1 MKKIALILV
10 IALIVGSYLFFD
22 GQQYLSLDFFQN
34 LYKQE
39 PLLTAAVYFV
49 IYVVATSLSFPGA
62 SLLTIMGG
70 MIFGLW
76 TGLLIV
82 SFASSLGATLAFLV
96 SRFLLRDWVQSKFA
110 NYLGAVNKGI
120 EKDGAFYLF
129 SLRLI
134 PVVPFW
140 VINLVM
146 GVTPMKAVVF
156 YLVSQVGML
165 AGTAV
170 YVNAGAELGAVEE
183 FSTAGILSFPLL
195 LSFVLLAIFPF
206 IARAILG
213 VVQRR
218 KVYKN
223 YPKPASFDTNMVVV
237 GAGSAGLVSSYIAA
251 AVKAKVTLVEKHK
264 MGGDCLNT
272 GCVPSKALIK
282 AARTVNDIHKAKDLG
297 IHVAE
302 PTVDFP
308 TVMERVRQVV
318 RDIEPHDSIERYSSL
333 GVDCLQ
339 GEAKIVSPWEVSV
352 DGKTIT
358 TRNIV
363 IATGA
368 RPFVPPI
375 PGLDQ
380 LDYLTSDNLWGIN
393 DLPKRLL
400 VLGGGPVGCELA
412 QAFSRLGSKVT
423 LVMRR
428 SRIMPREDEDVSEF
442 VRQKFIAEGIEVL
455 TDYQPVSFEH
465 RRDENGNEND
475 GENIALL
482 ETTDK
487 STDENKTKEVSF
499 DKVLVALG
507 RKANTDS
514 LGLEKLGVELNANG
528 TVTVD
533 EYLRSR
539 YPNIYACGDVAGPYQ
554 FTHTASHQAWYVAVN
569 ALFGRFKKFKVD
581 YSVVPWATF
590 TDPEVAHV
598 GLSEADAKA
607 KDIPYEMTKYYIDE
621 LDRAIADNTAE
632 GFVKILTVPGKDKI
646 LGATIVGYHA
656 GDLLTEFV
664 TAMKQGLG
672 LKKILGTI
680 HSYPTI
686 SEANKFVAGEWSR
699 AHAPQGILKWIEKYH
714 TWQRD

>member
-1 MKKIALILV
+1 MKKIALLLV

-22 GQQYLSLDFFQN
+22 GQKYLSLDFFQN

-49 IYVVATSLSFPGA
+49 IYVIGTSLSFPGA
-62 SLLTIMGG
+62 ALLTIIGG

-76 TGLLIV
+76 VGLLLV

-146 GVTPMKAVVF
+146 GITPMKAVVF

-183 FSTAGILSFPLL
+183 FSTAGILSLPLL
-195 LSFVLLAIFPF
+195 LSFALLAIFPF
-206 IARAILG
+206 IARAIVG
-213 VVQRR
+213 IVQRR

-223 YPKPASFDTNMVVV
+223 YPKPSFFDTNMVVI

-251 AVKAKVTLVEKHK
+251 AVKAKVTLIEKHK

-282 AARTVNDIHKAKDLG
+282 AARTVNDIHKAKGLG
-297 IHVAE
+297 IHIAE
-302 PTVDFP
+302 PTIDFP
-308 TVMERVRQVV
+308 AVMERVRQVI
-318 RDIEPHDSIERYSSL
+318 RNIEPHDSVERYNSL

-339 GEAKIVSPWEVSV
+339 GEATILSPWEVSV

-368 RPFVPPI
+368 RPFIPPI

-393 DLPKRLL
+393 ELPKRLL
-400 VLGGGPVGCELA
+400 VLGGGPIGCELA

-423 LVMRR
+423 IVMRR
-428 SRIMPREDEDVSEF
+428 SLLMPREDQDVSEF
-442 VRQKFIAEGIEVL
+442 IRQKFIAEGIEVL
-455 TDYQPVSFEH
+455 TDHQPVSFEI
-465 RRDENGNEND
+465 RE
-475 GENIALL
+475 GENTVLL

-487 STDENKTKEVSF
+487 STDENKTKEISF
-499 DKVLVALG
+499 DTVLVALG
-507 RKANTDS
+507 RKANTEK
-514 LGLEKLGVELNANG
+514 LGLENLGIELNANG

-554 FTHTASHQAWYVAVN
+554 FTHTASHQGWYVAVN

-581 YSVVPWATF
+581 YSVIPWATF

-607 KDIPYEMTKYYIDE
+607 KDIPYEITKYGMDD
-621 LDRAIADNTAE
+621 LDRAIADNMAE
-632 GFVKILTVPGKDKI
+632 GFVKVLTVPGKDKI

-656 GDLLTEFV
+656 GDILTEFV

-686 SEANKFVAGEWSR
+686 SEANKFAAGEWSR
-699 AHAPQGILKWIEKYH
+699 AHAPQAILRWVEKYH
-714 TWQRD
+714 GWQRK

>member
-1 MKKIALILV
+1 VKKIALLLV

-22 GQQYLSLDFFQN
+22 GQKYLSLDFFQN

-49 IYVVATSLSFPGA
+49 VYVIATSLSFPGA
-62 SLLTIMGG
+62 ALLTIIGG

-76 TGLLIV
+76 VGLLLV

-146 GVTPMKAVVF
+146 GITPMKAVVF

-183 FSTAGILSFPLL
+183 FSTAGILSLPLL
-195 LSFVLLAIFPF
+195 LSFALLAIFPF
-206 IARAILG
+206 IARAIVG
-213 VVQRR
+213 IVQRR

-223 YPKPASFDTNMVVV
+223 YPKPSFFDTNMVVI

-302 PTVDFP
+302 PTIDFP
-308 TVMERVRQVV
+308 AVMERVRQVI
-318 RDIEPHDSIERYSSL
+318 RDIEPHDSVERYSSL

-339 GEAKIVSPWEVSV
+339 GEAKIISPWEVSV

-393 DLPKRLL
+393 ELPKRLL

-423 LVMRR
+423 IVMRR
-428 SRIMPREDEDVSEF
+428 SHLMPREDEDVSEF
-442 VRQKFIAEGIEVL
+442 VRRKFIEEGIEVL
-455 TDYQPVSFEH
+455 TDHQPVSFEI
-465 RRDENGNEND
+465 RE
-475 GENIALL
+475 GENTVLL

-507 RKANTDS
+507 RKANTEK
-514 LGLEKLGVELNANG
+514 LGLENLDIELNPNG

-598 GLSEADAKA
+598 GLSEADARA
-607 KDIPYEMTKYYIDE
+607 KGIPYEITKYGIDD

-632 GFVKILTVPGKDKI
+632 GFVKVLTVPGKDKI

-686 SEANKFVAGEWSR
+686 SEANKFAAGEWSR
-699 AHAPQGILKWIEKYH
+699 AHAPQLLLKWVEKFH
-714 TWQRD
+714 GWQRK

>member
-1 MKKIALILV
+1 MIFYF
-10 IALIVGSYLFFD
+10 IVDNKRSGRNVSETTIR
-22 GQQYLSLDFFQN
+22 LSL
-34 LYKQE
+34 
-39 PLLTAAVYFV
+39 FV
-49 IYVVATSLSFPGA
+49 SYCA
-62 SLLTIMGG
+62 SCT
-70 MIFGLW
+70 
-76 TGLLIV
+76 
-82 SFASSLGATLAFLV
+82 
-96 SRFLLRDWVQSKFA
+96 R
-110 NYLGAVNKGI
+110 
-120 EKDGAFYLF
+120 KD
-129 SLRLI
+129 
-134 PVVPFW
+134 
-140 VINLVM
+140 
-146 GVTPMKAVVF
+146 
-156 YLVSQVGML
+156 Q
-165 AGTAV
+165 
-170 YVNAGAELGAVEE
+170 
-183 FSTAGILSFPLL
+183 
-195 LSFVLLAIFPF
+195 
-206 IARAILG
+206 
-213 VVQRR
+213 QRE
-218 KVYKN
+218 N
-223 YPKPASFDTNMVVV
+223 PKPSFFDTNMVVI

-302 PTVDFP
+302 QTIDFP
-308 TVMERVRQVV
+308 AVMERVRQVI
-318 RDIEPHDSIERYSSL
+318 RDIEPHDSVERYSSL

-339 GEAKIVSPWEVSV
+339 GEAKIISPWEVSV

-393 DLPKRLL
+393 ELPKRLL

-423 LVMRR
+423 IVMRR
-428 SRIMPREDEDVSEF
+428 SHLMPREDEDVSEF
-442 VRQKFIAEGIEVL
+442 VRRKFIEEGIEVL
-455 TDYQPVSFEH
+455 TDHQPVSFEI
-465 RRDENGNEND
+465 RE
-475 GENIALL
+475 GENTVLL

-507 RKANTDS
+507 RKANTEK
-514 LGLEKLGVELNANG
+514 LGLENLDIELNPNG

-598 GLSEADAKA
+598 GLSEADARA
-607 KDIPYEMTKYYIDE
+607 KGIPYEITKYGIDD

-632 GFVKILTVPGKDKI
+632 GFVKVLTVPGKDKI

-686 SEANKFVAGEWSR
+686 SEANKFAAGEWSR
-699 AHAPQGILKWIEKYH
+699 AHAPQLLLKWVEKFH
-714 TWQRD
+714 GWQRK

>member
-1 MKKIALILV
+1 VKKIALLLV

-22 GQQYLSLDFFQN
+22 GQKYLSLDFFQN

-49 IYVVATSLSFPGA
+49 VYVIATSLSFPGA
-62 SLLTIMGG
+62 ALLTIIGG

-76 TGLLIV
+76 VGLLLV

-134 PVVPFW
+134 PVVPFL

-146 GVTPMKAVVF
+146 GITPMKAVVF

-183 FSTAGILSFPLL
+183 FSTAGILSLPLL
-195 LSFVLLAIFPF
+195 LSFALLAIFPF
-206 IARAILG
+206 IARAIVG
-213 VVQRR
+213 IVQRR

-223 YPKPASFDTNMVVV
+223 YPKPSFFDTNMVVI

-302 PTVDFP
+302 PTIDFP
-308 TVMERVRQVV
+308 AVMERVRQVI
-318 RDIEPHDSIERYSSL
+318 RDIEPHDSVERYSSL

-339 GEAKIVSPWEVSV
+339 GEAKIISPWEVSV

-393 DLPKRLL
+393 ELPKRLL

-423 LVMRR
+423 IVMRR
-428 SRIMPREDEDVSEF
+428 SHLMPREDEDVSEF
-442 VRQKFIAEGIEVL
+442 VRRKFIEEGIEVL
-455 TDYQPVSFEH
+455 TDHQPVSFEI
-465 RRDENGNEND
+465 RE
-475 GENIALL
+475 GENTVLL

-507 RKANTDS
+507 RKANTEK
-514 LGLEKLGVELNANG
+514 LGLENLDIELNPNG

-598 GLSEADAKA
+598 GLSEADARA
-607 KDIPYEMTKYYIDE
+607 KGIPYEITKYGIDD

-632 GFVKILTVPGKDKI
+632 GFVKVLTVPGKDKI

-686 SEANKFVAGEWSR
+686 SEANKFAAGEWSR
-699 AHAPQGILKWIEKYH
+699 AHAPQLLLKWVEKFH
-714 TWQRD
+714 GWQRK

>member
-1 MKKIALILV
+1 VKKIALLLV

-22 GQQYLSLDFFQN
+22 GQKYLSLDFFQN

-49 IYVVATSLSFPGA
+49 VYVIATSLSFPGA
-62 SLLTIMGG
+62 ALLTIIGG
-70 MIFGLW
+70 MIFELW
-76 TGLLIV
+76 VGLLLV

-134 PVVPFW
+134 PVVPFL

-146 GVTPMKAVVF
+146 GITPMKAVVF

-183 FSTAGILSFPLL
+183 FSTAGILSLPLL
-195 LSFVLLAIFPF
+195 LSFALLAIFPF
-206 IARAILG
+206 IARAIVG
-213 VVQRR
+213 IVQRR

-223 YPKPASFDTNMVVV
+223 YPKPSFFDTNMVVI

-302 PTVDFP
+302 PTIDFP
-308 TVMERVRQVV
+308 AVMERVRQVI
-318 RDIEPHDSIERYSSL
+318 RDIEPHDSVERYSSL

-339 GEAKIVSPWEVSV
+339 GEAKIISPWEVSV

-393 DLPKRLL
+393 ELPKRLL

-423 LVMRR
+423 IVMRR
-428 SRIMPREDEDVSEF
+428 SHLMPREDEDVSEF
-442 VRQKFIAEGIEVL
+442 VRRKFIEEGIEVL
-455 TDYQPVSFEH
+455 TDHQPVSFEI
-465 RRDENGNEND
+465 RE
-475 GENIALL
+475 GENTVLL

-507 RKANTDS
+507 RKANTEK
-514 LGLEKLGVELNANG
+514 LGLENLDIELNPNG

-598 GLSEADAKA
+598 GLSEADARA
-607 KDIPYEMTKYYIDE
+607 KGIPYEITKYGIDD

-632 GFVKILTVPGKDKI
+632 GFVKVLTVPGKDKI

-686 SEANKFVAGEWSR
+686 SEANKFAAGEWSR
-699 AHAPQGILKWIEKYH
+699 AHAPQLLLKWVEKFH
-714 TWQRD
+714 GWQRK

>member
-1 MKKIALILV
+1 MKKIALLLV

-22 GQQYLSLDFFQN
+22 GQKYLSLDFFQN

-49 IYVVATSLSFPGA
+49 IYVIATSLSFPGA
-62 SLLTIMGG
+62 ALLTIIGG

-76 TGLLIV
+76 VGLLLV

-146 GVTPMKAVVF
+146 GITPMKAVVF

-183 FSTAGILSFPLL
+183 FSTAGILSLPLL
-195 LSFVLLAIFPF
+195 LSFALLAIFPF
-206 IARAILG
+206 IARAIVG
-213 VVQRR
+213 IVQRR

-223 YPKPASFDTNMVVV
+223 YPKPSFFDTNMVVI

-297 IHVAE
+297 IHVAD
-302 PTVDFP
+302 PTIDFP
-308 TVMERVRQVV
+308 AVMERVRQVI
-318 RDIEPHDSIERYSSL
+318 RDIEPHDSVERYSSL

-339 GEAKIVSPWEVSV
+339 GEAKIISPWEVSV

-393 DLPKRLL
+393 ELPKRLL

-423 LVMRR
+423 IVMRR
-428 SRIMPREDEDVSEF
+428 SHLMPREDEDVSEF
-442 VRQKFIAEGIEVL
+442 VRRKFIEEGIEVL
-455 TDYQPVSFEH
+455 TDHQPVSFEI
-465 RRDENGNEND
+465 RE
-475 GENIALL
+475 GENTVLL

-507 RKANTDS
+507 RKANTEK
-514 LGLEKLGVELNANG
+514 LGLENLDIELNPNG

-598 GLSEADAKA
+598 GLSEADARA
-607 KDIPYEMTKYYIDE
+607 KGIPYEITKYGIDD

-632 GFVKILTVPGKDKI
+632 GFVKVLTVPGKDKI
-646 LGATIVGYHA
+646 LGVTIVGYHA

-686 SEANKFVAGEWSR
+686 SEANKFAAGEWSR
-699 AHAPQGILKWIEKYH
+699 AHAPQLLLKWVEKFH
-714 TWQRD
+714 GWQRK

>member
-1 MKKIALILV
+1 MKKIALLLV

-22 GQQYLSLDFFQN
+22 GQKYLSLDFFQN

-49 IYVVATSLSFPGA
+49 VYVIATSLSFPGA
-62 SLLTIMGG
+62 ALLTIIGG
-70 MIFGLW
+70 IIFGLW
-76 TGLLIV
+76 VGLLLV

-134 PVVPFW
+134 PVVPFL

-146 GVTPMKAVVF
+146 GITPMKAVVF

-183 FSTAGILSFPLL
+183 FSTAGILSLPLL
-195 LSFVLLAIFPF
+195 LSFALLAIFPF
-206 IARAILG
+206 IARAIVG
-213 VVQRR
+213 IVQRR

-223 YPKPASFDTNMVVV
+223 YPKPSFFDTNMVVI

-302 PTVDFP
+302 PTIDFP
-308 TVMERVRQVV
+308 AVMERVRQVI
-318 RDIEPHDSIERYSSL
+318 RDIEPHDSVERYSSL

-339 GEAKIVSPWEVSV
+339 GEAKIISPWEVSV

-393 DLPKRLL
+393 ELPKRLL

-423 LVMRR
+423 IVMRR
-428 SRIMPREDEDVSEF
+428 SHLMPREDEDVSEF
-442 VRQKFIAEGIEVL
+442 VRRKFIEEGIEVL
-455 TDYQPVSFEH
+455 TDHQPVSFEI
-465 RRDENGNEND
+465 RE
-475 GENIALL
+475 GENTVLL

-507 RKANTDS
+507 RKANTEK
-514 LGLEKLGVELNANG
+514 LGLENLDIELNPNG

-598 GLSEADAKA
+598 GLSEADARA
-607 KDIPYEMTKYYIDE
+607 KGIPYEITKYGIDD

-632 GFVKILTVPGKDKI
+632 GFVKVLTVPGKDKI

-686 SEANKFVAGEWSR
+686 SEANKFAAGEWSR
-699 AHAPQGILKWIEKYH
+699 AHAPQLLLKWVEKFH
-714 TWQRD
+714 GWQRK

>member
-1 MKKIALILV
+1 MKKIALLLV

-22 GQQYLSLDFFQN
+22 GQKYLSLDFFQN

-49 IYVVATSLSFPGA
+49 IYVIATSLSFPGA
-62 SLLTIMGG
+62 ALLTIIGG

-76 TGLLIV
+76 VGLLLV

-146 GVTPMKAVVF
+146 GITPMKAVVF

-183 FSTAGILSFPLL
+183 FSTAGILSLPLL
-195 LSFVLLAIFPF
+195 LSFALLAIFPF
-206 IARAILG
+206 IARAIVG
-213 VVQRR
+213 IVQRR

-223 YPKPASFDTNMVVV
+223 YPKPSFFDTNMVVI

-251 AVKAKVTLVEKHK
+251 AVKAKVTLIEKHK

-282 AARTVNDIHKAKDLG
+282 AARTVNDIHKAKGLG
-297 IHVAE
+297 IHIAE
-302 PTVDFP
+302 PTIDFP
-308 TVMERVRQVV
+308 AVMERVRQVI
-318 RDIEPHDSIERYSSL
+318 RNIEPHDSVERYNSL

-339 GEAKIVSPWEVSV
+339 GEATILSPWEVSV

-368 RPFVPPI
+368 RPFIPPI

-393 DLPKRLL
+393 ELPKRLL
-400 VLGGGPVGCELA
+400 VLGGGPIGCELA

-423 LVMRR
+423 IVMRR
-428 SRIMPREDEDVSEF
+428 SLLMPREDQDVSEF
-442 VRQKFIAEGIEVL
+442 IRQKFIAEGIEVL
-455 TDYQPVSFEH
+455 TDHQPVSFEI
-465 RRDENGNEND
+465 RE
-475 GENIALL
+475 GENTVLL

-487 STDENKTKEVSF
+487 STDENKTKEISF
-499 DKVLVALG
+499 DTVLVALG
-507 RKANTDS
+507 RKANTEK
-514 LGLEKLGVELNANG
+514 LGLENLGIELNGTG

-581 YSVVPWATF
+581 YSVIPWATF

-607 KDIPYEMTKYYIDE
+607 KDIPYEITKYGMDD
-621 LDRAIADNTAE
+621 LDRAIADNMAE
-632 GFVKILTVPGKDKI
+632 GFVKVLTVPGKDKI

-656 GDLLTEFV
+656 GDILTEFV

-686 SEANKFVAGEWSR
+686 SEANKFAAGEWSR
-699 AHAPQGILKWIEKYH
+699 AHAPQAILRWVEKYH
-714 TWQRD
+714 GWQRK

>member
-1 MKKIALILV
+1 VKKIALLLV

-22 GQQYLSLDFFQN
+22 GQKYLSLDFFQN

-49 IYVVATSLSFPGA
+49 IYVIATSLSFPGA
-62 SLLTIMGG
+62 ALLTIIGG

-76 TGLLIV
+76 VGLLLV

-134 PVVPFW
+134 AVVPFW

-146 GVTPMKAVVF
+146 GITPMKAVVF

-183 FSTAGILSFPLL
+183 FSTAGILSLPLL
-195 LSFVLLAIFPF
+195 LSFALLAIFPF
-206 IARAILG
+206 IARAIVG
-213 VVQRR
+213 IVQRR

-223 YPKPASFDTNMVVV
+223 YPKPSFFDTNMVVI
-237 GAGSAGLVSSYIAA
+237 GAGSAGLVSSYVAA
-251 AVKAKVTLVEKHK
+251 AVKAKVALIEKHK

-282 AARTVNDIHKAKDLG
+282 AARTVNDIHKAKGLG
-297 IHVAE
+297 IHIAK
-302 PTVDFP
+302 PTIDFP
-308 TVMERVRQVV
+308 AMMERVRQVI
-318 RDIEPHDSIERYSSL
+318 RDIEPHDSVERYNSL

-339 GEAKIVSPWEVSV
+339 GEATILSPWEVSV

-368 RPFVPPI
+368 RPFIPPI

-393 DLPKRLL
+393 ELPKRLL
-400 VLGGGPVGCELA
+400 VLGGGPIGCELA

-423 LVMRR
+423 IVMRR
-428 SRIMPREDEDVSEF
+428 SHLMPREDQDVSEF
-442 VRQKFIAEGIEVL
+442 IRQKFIAEGIEVL
-455 TDYQPVSFEH
+455 TDHQPVSFEI
-465 RRDENGNEND
+465 RE
-475 GENIALL
+475 GENTVLL

-499 DKVLVALG
+499 DTVLVALG
-507 RKANTDS
+507 RKANTEK
-514 LGLEKLGVELNANG
+514 LGLENLGIELNANG

-569 ALFGRFKKFKVD
+569 ALFGCFKKFKVD
-581 YSVVPWATF
+581 YSVIPWATF

-607 KDIPYEMTKYYIDE
+607 KDIPYEITKYGMDD
-621 LDRAIADNTAE
+621 LDRAIADNMAE
-632 GFVKILTVPGKDKI
+632 GFVKVLTVPGKDKI

-686 SEANKFVAGEWSR
+686 SEANKFAAGEWSR
-699 AHAPQGILKWIEKYH
+699 AHAPQAILRWVEKYH
-714 TWQRD
+714 GWQRK

>member
-1 MKKIALILV
+1 VKKIALLLV
-10 IALIVGSYLFFD
+10 IALIVGAYLFFD

-62 SLLTIMGG
+62 ALLTIIGG

-76 TGLLIV
+76 VGLLLV

-146 GVTPMKAVVF
+146 GLTPMKAVVF

-183 FSTAGILSFPLL
+183 FSTAGILSLPLL
-195 LSFVLLAIFPF
+195 LSFALLAIFPF
-206 IARAILG
+206 IARAIVG
-213 VVQRR
+213 FVQSR

-223 YPKPASFDTNMVVV
+223 YSKPSSFDTNMVVI
-237 GAGSAGLVSSYIAA
+237 GAGSAGLVSSYIAS

-308 TVMERVRQVV
+308 AVMERVRQVI
-318 RDIEPHDSIERYSSL
+318 RDIEPHDSVERYSSL
-333 GVDCLQ
+333 GVNCIQ
-339 GEAKIVSPWEVSV
+339 GEATILSPWEVSV

-358 TRNIV
+358 AHNIV

-393 DLPKRLL
+393 ELPKRLL
-400 VLGGGPVGCELA
+400 VLGGGPIGCELA

-423 LVMRR
+423 IVMRR
-428 SRIMPREDEDVSEF
+428 SHLMPREDEDVSEF
-442 VRQKFIAEGIEVL
+442 VRRKFIEEGIEVL
-455 TDYQPVSFEH
+455 TDHQPVSFKIRE
-465 RRDENGNEND
+465 
-475 GENIALL
+475 GENTVLL

-507 RKANTDS
+507 RKANTEK
-514 LGLEKLGVELNANG
+514 LGLENLDIELNPNG

-607 KDIPYEMTKYYIDE
+607 KDIPYEITKYGIDD

-632 GFVKILTVPGKDKI
+632 GFVKVLTVPGKDKI
-646 LGATIVGYHA
+646 LGATIMGYHA

-686 SEANKFVAGEWSR
+686 SEANKFAAGEWSR
-699 AHAPQGILKWIEKYH
+699 AHAPQLLLKWVEKFH
-714 TWQRD
+714 GWQRK

>member
-1 MKKIALILV
+1 MPFKKIALLLV
-10 IALIVGSYLFFD
+10 IAVIVGGYIIFD
-22 GQQYLSLDFFQN
+22 GEQYLSLAFFQN
-34 LYKQE
+34 LYEQQ
-39 PLLTAAVYFV
+39 PLLTAAVYFI
-49 IYVVATSLSFPGA
+49 IYVIAASLSFPGA
-62 SLLTIMGG
+62 ALLTIIGG

-76 TGLLIV
+76 TGLLLV

-96 SRFLLRDWVQSKFA
+96 SRFLLRDWVQNKFS
-110 NYLGAVNKGI
+110 NYLGSVNKGI
-120 EKDGAFYLF
+120 AKDGAFYLF
-129 SLRLI
+129 TLRLI

-146 GVTPMKAVVF
+146 GVTPMRVVVF

-183 FSTAGILSFPLL
+183 FSASGILTPTLL
-195 LSFVLLAIFPF
+195 LSFALLAIFPF
-206 IARAILG
+206 IARAIVG

-223 YPKPASFDTNMVVV
+223 YPKPKAFDTNMVVI

-272 GCVPSKALIK
+272 GCVPSKALIR
-282 AARTVNDIHKAKDLG
+282 AARAVKEISKANELG
-297 IHVAE
+297 IQVAE
-302 PTVDFP
+302 PTIDFAA
-308 TVMERVRQVV
+308 VMERVRQVV
-318 RDIEPHDSIERYSSL
+318 RDIEPHDSVERYSSL
-333 GVDCLQ
+333 GVDCVQ
-339 GEAKIVSPWEVSV
+339 GEATIVSPWEVKV
-352 DGKTIT
+352 DGKSIYTQ
-358 TRNIV
+358 NIV
-363 IATGA
+363 IASGA

-380 LDYLTSDNLWGIN
+380 LNYLTSDNLWDLN
-393 DLPKRLL
+393 ELPKKLL
-400 VLGGGPVGCELA
+400 VLGGGPIGCELA
-412 QAFSRLGSKVT
+412 QAFNRLGSEVT
-423 LVMRR
+423 IVDMM
-428 SRIMPREDEDVSEF
+428 SRVLPREDEDVSAF
-442 VRQKFIAEGIEVL
+442 VQQRFVSEGINVL
-455 TDYQPVSFEH
+455 VGHKTIGFEQ
-465 RRDENGNEND
+465 RE

-482 ETTDK
+482 EFEEVEADNGN
-487 STDENKTKEVSF
+487 SEVSF
-499 DKVLVALG
+499 DQVLVAVG
-507 RKANTDS
+507 RRANTS
-514 LGLEKLGVELNANG
+514 GLGLESLGIELNRNG

-533 EYLRSR
+533 DYLRSR

-554 FTHTASHQAWYVAVN
+554 FTHTAAHQAWYVAVN

-581 YSVVPWATF
+581 YTVVPWATF

-598 GLSEADAKA
+598 GLSEADALA
-607 KDIPYEMTKYYIDE
+607 KNIPYEITKYGIDD

-632 GFVKILTVPGKDKI
+632 GFVKVLTVPGKDKI

-680 HSYPTI
+680 HTYPTI
-686 SEANKFVAGEWSR
+686 SEANKFVAGNWSK
-699 AHAPQGILKWIEKYH
+699 AHAPQGILNWVEKYH
-714 TWQRD
+714 AWQRK

>member
-1 MKKIALILV
+1 MKKIALLLV

-22 GQQYLSLDFFQN
+22 GQKYLSLDFFQN

-49 IYVVATSLSFPGA
+49 IYVIATSLSFPGA
-62 SLLTIMGG
+62 ALLTIIGG

-76 TGLLIV
+76 VGLLLV

-146 GVTPMKAVVF
+146 GITPMKAVVF

-183 FSTAGILSFPLL
+183 FSTAGILSLPLL
-195 LSFVLLAIFPF
+195 LSFALLAIFPF
-206 IARAILG
+206 IARAIVG
-213 VVQRR
+213 IVQRR

-223 YPKPASFDTNMVVV
+223 YPKPSFFDTNMVVI

-251 AVKAKVTLVEKHK
+251 AVKAKVTLIEKHK

-282 AARTVNDIHKAKDLG
+282 AARTVNDIHKAKGLG
-297 IHVAE
+297 IHIAE
-302 PTVDFP
+302 PTIDFP
-308 TVMERVRQVV
+308 AVMERVRQVI
-318 RDIEPHDSIERYSSL
+318 RNIEPHDSVERYNSL

-339 GEAKIVSPWEVSV
+339 GEATILSPWEVSV

-368 RPFVPPI
+368 RPFIPPI

-393 DLPKRLL
+393 ELPKRLL
-400 VLGGGPVGCELA
+400 VLGGGPIGCELA

-423 LVMRR
+423 IVMRR
-428 SRIMPREDEDVSEF
+428 SHLMPREDQDVSEF
-442 VRQKFIAEGIEVL
+442 IRQKFIAEGIEVL
-455 TDYQPVSFEH
+455 TDHQPVSFEI
-465 RRDENGNEND
+465 RE
-475 GENIALL
+475 GENTVLL

-487 STDENKTKEVSF
+487 STDENKTKEISF
-499 DKVLVALG
+499 DTVLVALG
-507 RKANTDS
+507 RKANTEK
-514 LGLEKLGVELNANG
+514 LGLENLGIELNANG

-569 ALFGRFKKFKVD
+569 ALFGCFKKFKVD
-581 YSVVPWATF
+581 YSVIPWATF

-607 KDIPYEMTKYYIDE
+607 KDIPYEITKYGMDD
-621 LDRAIADNTAE
+621 LDRAIADNMAE
-632 GFVKILTVPGKDKI
+632 GFVKVLTVPGKDKI

-656 GDLLTEFV
+656 GDILTEFV

-686 SEANKFVAGEWSR
+686 SEANKFAAGEWSR
-699 AHAPQGILKWIEKYH
+699 AHAPQAILRWVGKYH
-714 TWQRD
+714 GWQRK

>member
-1 MKKIALILV
+1 MPFKKIALLLV
-10 IALIVGSYLFFD
+10 IALIVGGYIIFD
-22 GQQYLSLDFFQN
+22 GEQYLSLAFFQN
-34 LYKQE
+34 LYEQQ
-39 PLLTAAVYFV
+39 PLLTAAVYFI
-49 IYVVATSLSFPGA
+49 IYVIAASLSFPGA
-62 SLLTIMGG
+62 ALLTIIGG

-76 TGLLIV
+76 TGLLLV
-82 SFASSLGATLAFLV
+82 SFASSIGATLAFLA
-96 SRFLLRDWVQSKFA
+96 SRFLLRDWVQNKFSS
-110 NYLGAVNKGI
+110 YLGSVNQGI

-129 SLRLI
+129 TLRLI
-134 PVVPFW
+134 PLVPFF

-146 GVTPMKAVVF
+146 GVTPMRVAVF

-183 FSTAGILSFPLL
+183 FSTAGILSWPLV

-206 IARAILG
+206 IARAIVG

-223 YPKPASFDTNMVVV
+223 YPKPKAFDTNMVVI

-272 GCVPSKALIK
+272 GCVPSKALIR
-282 AARTVNDIHKAKDLG
+282 AARAVKEISKANELG
-297 IHVAE
+297 IQVAE
-302 PTVDFP
+302 STIDFAA
-308 TVMERVRQVV
+308 VMERVRQVV
-318 RDIEPHDSIERYSSL
+318 RDIEPHDSVERYSSL
-333 GVDCLQ
+333 GVDCIQ
-339 GEAKIVSPWEVSV
+339 GEATIVSPWEVKV
-352 DGKTIT
+352 DGKSIYTQ
-358 TRNIV
+358 NIV
-363 IATGA
+363 IASGA

-380 LDYLTSDNLWGIN
+380 LNYLTSDNLWDLN
-393 DLPKRLL
+393 ELPKKLL
-400 VLGGGPVGCELA
+400 VLGGGPIGCELA
-412 QAFSRLGSKVT
+412 QAFNRLGSEVII
-423 LVMRR
+423 VDMM
-428 SRIMPREDEDVSEF
+428 SRVLPREDEDVSAF
-442 VRQKFIAEGIEVL
+442 VQQRFVSEGINVL
-455 TDYQPVSFEH
+455 VGHKTIGFEQ
-465 RRDENGNEND
+465 RE

-482 ETTDK
+482 ESEEVEADNGN
-487 STDENKTKEVSF
+487 SEVSF
-499 DKVLVALG
+499 DQVLVAVG
-507 RKANTDS
+507 RRANTS
-514 LGLEKLGVELNANG
+514 GLGLESLGIELNRNG

-533 EYLRSR
+533 DYLRSR

-554 FTHTASHQAWYVAVN
+554 FTHTAAHQAWYVAVN

-581 YSVVPWATF
+581 YTVVPWATF

-598 GLSEADAKA
+598 GLSEADAIA
-607 KDIPYEMTKYYIDE
+607 KNIPYEITKYGIDD

-632 GFVKILTVPGKDKI
+632 GFVKALTVPGKDKI

-680 HSYPTI
+680 HTYPTI
-686 SEANKFVAGEWSR
+686 SEANKFVAGNWSK
-699 AHAPQGILKWIEKYH
+699 AHAPQGILNWVERYH
-714 TWQRD
+714 AWQRK

>member
-1 MKKIALILV
+1 MPFKKIVLLLV
-10 IALIVGSYLFFD
+10 IALIVGGYIIFD
-22 GQQYLSLDFFQN
+22 GEQYLSLAFFQN
-34 LYKQE
+34 LYEQQ
-39 PLLTAAVYFV
+39 PLLTAAVYFI
-49 IYVVATSLSFPGA
+49 IYVIAASLSFPGA
-62 SLLTIMGG
+62 ALLTIIGG

-76 TGLLIV
+76 TGLLLV

-96 SRFLLRDWVQSKFA
+96 SRFLLRDWVQNKFS
-110 NYLGAVNKGI
+110 NYLGSVNQGI
-120 EKDGAFYLF
+120 AKDGAFYLF
-129 SLRLI
+129 TLRLI

-146 GVTPMKAVVF
+146 GVTPMRVVVF

-183 FSTAGILSFPLL
+183 FSASGILTPTLL
-195 LSFVLLAIFPF
+195 LSFALLAIFPF
-206 IARAILG
+206 IARAIVG

-223 YPKPASFDTNMVVV
+223 YPKPKSFDTNMVVI

-272 GCVPSKALIK
+272 GCVPSKALIR
-282 AARTVNDIHKAKDLG
+282 AARAVKEISKANELG
-297 IHVAE
+297 IQVAE
-302 PTVDFP
+302 PTIDFAA
-308 TVMERVRQVV
+308 VMARVRQVV
-318 RDIEPHDSIERYSSL
+318 RDIEPHDSVERYSSL
-333 GVDCLQ
+333 GVDCVQ
-339 GEAKIVSPWEVSV
+339 GEATIVSPWEVKV
-352 DGKTIT
+352 DGKSIYTQ
-358 TRNIV
+358 NIV
-363 IATGA
+363 IASGA

-380 LDYLTSDNLWGIN
+380 LNYLTSDNLWDLN
-393 DLPKRLL
+393 ELPKKLL
-400 VLGGGPVGCELA
+400 VLGGGPIGCELA
-412 QAFSRLGSKVT
+412 QAFNRLGSEVT
-423 LVMRR
+423 IVDMM
-428 SRIMPREDEDVSEF
+428 SRVLPREDEDVSVF
-442 VRQKFIAEGIEVL
+442 VQQRFVSEGINVL
-455 TDYQPVSFEH
+455 VGHKTIGFEQ
-465 RRDENGNEND
+465 RE

-482 ETTDK
+482 ESEEVEADNGN
-487 STDENKTKEVSF
+487 SEVSF
-499 DKVLVALG
+499 DQVLVAVG
-507 RKANTDS
+507 RRANTS
-514 LGLEKLGVELNANG
+514 GLGLENLGIELNRNG

-533 EYLRSR
+533 DYLRSR

-554 FTHTASHQAWYVAVN
+554 FTHTAAHQAWYVAVN

-581 YSVVPWATF
+581 YTVVPWATF

-598 GLSEADAKA
+598 GLSEADAIA
-607 KDIPYEMTKYYIDE
+607 KDIPYEITKYGIDD

-632 GFVKILTVPGKDKI
+632 GFVKVLTVPGKDKI

-680 HSYPTI
+680 HTYPTI
-686 SEANKFVAGEWSR
+686 SEANKFVAGNWSK
-699 AHAPQGILKWIEKYH
+699 AHAPQGILSWVEKYH
-714 TWQRD
+714 AWQRK

>member
-1 MKKIALILV
+1 VKKIALLLV

-22 GQQYLSLDFFQN
+22 GQKYLSLDFFQN

-49 IYVVATSLSFPGA
+49 VYVIATSLSFPGA
-62 SLLTIMGG
+62 ALLTIIGG

-76 TGLLIV
+76 VGLLLV

-140 VINLVM
+140 VINLIM
-146 GVTPMKAVVF
+146 GITPMKAVVF

-183 FSTAGILSFPLL
+183 FSTAGILSLPLL
-195 LSFVLLAIFPF
+195 LSFALLAIFPF
-206 IARAILG
+206 IARAIVG
-213 VVQRR
+213 IVQRR

-223 YPKPASFDTNMVVV
+223 YPKPSFFDTNMVVI

-302 PTVDFP
+302 PTIDFP
-308 TVMERVRQVV
+308 AVMERVRQVI
-318 RDIEPHDSIERYSSL
+318 RDIEPHDSVERYSSL

-339 GEAKIVSPWEVSV
+339 GEAKIISPWEVSV

-393 DLPKRLL
+393 ELPKRLL

-423 LVMRR
+423 IVMRR
-428 SRIMPREDEDVSEF
+428 SHLMPREDEDVSEF
-442 VRQKFIAEGIEVL
+442 VRRKFIEEGIEVL
-455 TDYQPVSFEH
+455 TDHQPVSFEI
-465 RRDENGNEND
+465 RE
-475 GENIALL
+475 GENTVLL

-507 RKANTDS
+507 RKANTEK
-514 LGLEKLGVELNANG
+514 LGLENLDIELNPNG

-598 GLSEADAKA
+598 GLSEADARA
-607 KDIPYEMTKYYIDE
+607 KGIPYEITKYGIDD

-632 GFVKILTVPGKDKI
+632 GFVKALTVPGKDKI

-686 SEANKFVAGEWSR
+686 SEANKFAAGEWSR
-699 AHAPQGILKWIEKYH
+699 AHAPQLLLKWVEKFH
-714 TWQRD
+714 GWQRK

>member
-1 MKKIALILV
+1 MKKIALLLV

-22 GQQYLSLDFFQN
+22 GQKYLSLDFFQN

-49 IYVVATSLSFPGA
+49 IYVIGTSLSFPGA
-62 SLLTIMGG
+62 ALLTIIGG

-76 TGLLIV
+76 VGLLLV

-146 GVTPMKAVVF
+146 GITPMKAVVF

-183 FSTAGILSFPLL
+183 FSTAGILSLPLL
-195 LSFVLLAIFPF
+195 LSFALLAIFPF
-206 IARAILG
+206 IARAIVG
-213 VVQRR
+213 IVQRR

-223 YPKPASFDTNMVVV
+223 YPKPSFFDTNMVVI
-237 GAGSAGLVSSYIAA
+237 GAGSGGLVSSYIAA
-251 AVKAKVTLVEKHK
+251 AVKAKVTLIEKHK

-282 AARTVNDIHKAKDLG
+282 AARTVNDIHKAKGLG
-297 IHVAE
+297 IHIAE
-302 PTVDFP
+302 PTIDFP
-308 TVMERVRQVV
+308 AVMERVRQVI
-318 RDIEPHDSIERYSSL
+318 RNIEPHDSVERYNSL

-339 GEAKIVSPWEVSV
+339 GEATILSPWEVSV

-368 RPFVPPI
+368 RPFIPPI

-393 DLPKRLL
+393 ELPKRLL
-400 VLGGGPVGCELA
+400 VLGGGPTGSELA

-423 LVMRR
+423 IVMRR
-428 SRIMPREDEDVSEF
+428 SHLMPREDQDVSEF
-442 VRQKFIAEGIEVL
+442 IRQKFIAEGIEVL
-455 TDYQPVSFEH
+455 TDHQPVSFEI
-465 RRDENGNEND
+465 RE
-475 GENIALL
+475 GENTVLL

-487 STDENKTKEVSF
+487 STDENKTKEISF
-499 DKVLVALG
+499 DTVLVALG
-507 RKANTDS
+507 RKANTKK
-514 LGLEKLGVELNANG
+514 LGLENLGIELNANG

-581 YSVVPWATF
+581 YSVIPWATF

-607 KDIPYEMTKYYIDE
+607 KDIPYEITKYGMDD
-621 LDRAIADNTAE
+621 LDRAIADNMAE
-632 GFVKILTVPGKDKI
+632 GFVKVLTVPGKDKI

-656 GDLLTEFV
+656 GDILTEFV

-680 HSYPTI
+680 HSYPTL
-686 SEANKFVAGEWSR
+686 SEANKFAAGEWSR
-699 AHAPQGILKWIEKYH
+699 AHAPQAILRWVEKYH
-714 TWQRD
+714 GWQRK

>member
-1 MKKIALILV
+1 MKKIALLLV

-22 GQQYLSLDFFQN
+22 GQKYLSLDFFQN

-49 IYVVATSLSFPGA
+49 VYVIATSLSFPGA
-62 SLLTIMGG
+62 ALLTIIGG
-70 MIFGLW
+70 IIFGLW
-76 TGLLIV
+76 VGLLLV

-140 VINLVM
+140 VINLIM
-146 GVTPMKAVVF
+146 GITPMKAVVF

-183 FSTAGILSFPLL
+183 FSTAGILSLPLL
-195 LSFVLLAIFPF
+195 LSFALLAIFPF
-206 IARAILG
+206 IARAIVG
-213 VVQRR
+213 IVQRR

-223 YPKPASFDTNMVVV
+223 YPKPSFFDTNMVVI

-302 PTVDFP
+302 PTIDFP
-308 TVMERVRQVV
+308 AVMERVRQVI
-318 RDIEPHDSIERYSSL
+318 RDIEPHDSVERYSSL

-339 GEAKIVSPWEVSV
+339 GEAKIISPWEVSV

-393 DLPKRLL
+393 ELPKRLL

-423 LVMRR
+423 IVMRR
-428 SRIMPREDEDVSEF
+428 SHLMPREDEDVSEF
-442 VRQKFIAEGIEVL
+442 VRRKFIEEGIEVL
-455 TDYQPVSFEH
+455 TDHQPVSFEI
-465 RRDENGNEND
+465 RE
-475 GENIALL
+475 GENTVLL

-507 RKANTDS
+507 RKANTEK
-514 LGLEKLGVELNANG
+514 LGLENLDIELNPNG

-598 GLSEADAKA
+598 GLSEADARA
-607 KDIPYEMTKYYIDE
+607 KGIPYEITKYGIDD

-632 GFVKILTVPGKDKI
+632 GFVKVLTVPGKDKI

-686 SEANKFVAGEWSR
+686 SEANKFAAGEWSR
-699 AHAPQGILKWIEKYH
+699 AHAPQLLLKWVEKFH
-714 TWQRD
+714 GWQRK

>member
-1 MKKIALILV
+1 VKKIALLLV

-62 SLLTIMGG
+62 ALLTIIGG

-76 TGLLIV
+76 VGLLLV

-183 FSTAGILSFPLL
+183 FSTAGILSLPLL
-195 LSFVLLAIFPF
+195 LSFVMLALFPF
-206 IARAILG
+206 IARGLLG
-213 VVQRR
+213 MVQRR
-218 KVYKN
+218 KVYKD
-223 YPKPASFDTNMVVV
+223 YVKPKSFDTNMVVI

-308 TVMERVRQVV
+308 AAMERVRQVI
-318 RDIEPHDSIERYSSL
+318 RDIEPHDSVERYSSL

-339 GEAKIVSPWEVSV
+339 GEATILSPWEVIV

-363 IATGA
+363 IASGA

-393 DLPKRLL
+393 ELPKRLL
-400 VLGGGPVGCELA
+400 VLGGGPIGCELA
-412 QAFSRLGSKVT
+412 QAFNRLGSKVT

-428 SRIMPREDEDVSEF
+428 SHLMPREDEDVSEYI
-442 VRQKFIAEGIEVL
+442 RQKFIEEGIEVL
-455 TDYQPVSFEH
+455 TDYQPVSFET
-465 RRDENGNEND
+465 RD
-475 GENIALL
+475 GENVALL
-482 ETTDK
+482 EAAGEKTTEK
-487 STDENKTKEVSF
+487 KEREVSF

-514 LGLEKLGVELNANG
+514 LGLENMGIELNPNG

-569 ALFGRFKKFKVD
+569 ALFGRFKKFKID

-607 KDIPYEMTKYYIDE
+607 KDIPYEITKYGIDD

-632 GFVKILTVPGKDKI
+632 GFVKVLTVPGKDKI

-686 SEANKFVAGEWSR
+686 SEANKFAAGEWSR
-699 AHAPQGILKWIEKYH
+699 AHAPQSLLKWVEKYH
-714 TWQRD
+714 GWQRK

>member
-1 MKKIALILV
+1 VKKIALLLV

-22 GQQYLSLDFFQN
+22 GQKYLSLDFFQN

-49 IYVVATSLSFPGA
+49 VYVIATSLSFPGA
-62 SLLTIMGG
+62 ALLTIIGG
-70 MIFGLW
+70 IIFGLW
-76 TGLLIV
+76 VGLLLV

-140 VINLVM
+140 VINLIM
-146 GVTPMKAVVF
+146 GITPMKAVVF

-183 FSTAGILSFPLL
+183 FSTAGILSLPLL
-195 LSFVLLAIFPF
+195 LSFALLAIFPF
-206 IARAILG
+206 IARAIVG
-213 VVQRR
+213 IVQRR

-223 YPKPASFDTNMVVV
+223 YPKPSFFDTNMVVI

-302 PTVDFP
+302 PTIDFP
-308 TVMERVRQVV
+308 AVMERVRQVI
-318 RDIEPHDSIERYSSL
+318 RDIEPHDSVERYSSL

-339 GEAKIVSPWEVSV
+339 GEAKIISPWEVSV

-393 DLPKRLL
+393 ELPKRLL

-423 LVMRR
+423 IVMRR
-428 SRIMPREDEDVSEF
+428 SHLMPREDEDVSEF
-442 VRQKFIAEGIEVL
+442 VRRKFIEEGIEVL
-455 TDYQPVSFEH
+455 TDHQPVSFEI
-465 RRDENGNEND
+465 RE
-475 GENIALL
+475 GENTVLL

-507 RKANTDS
+507 RKANTEK
-514 LGLEKLGVELNANG
+514 LGLENLDIELNPNG

-598 GLSEADAKA
+598 GLSEADARA
-607 KDIPYEMTKYYIDE
+607 KGIPYEITKYGIDD

-632 GFVKILTVPGKDKI
+632 GFVKVLTVPGKDKI

-686 SEANKFVAGEWSR
+686 SEANKFAAGEWSR
-699 AHAPQGILKWIEKYH
+699 AHAPQLLLKWVEKFH
-714 TWQRD
+714 GWQRK

>member
-1 MKKIALILV
+1 MKKIALLLV

-22 GQQYLSLDFFQN
+22 GQKYLSLDFFQN

-49 IYVVATSLSFPGA
+49 VYVIATSLSFPGA
-62 SLLTIMGG
+62 ALLTIIGG

-76 TGLLIV
+76 VGLLLV

-134 PVVPFW
+134 PVVPFL

-146 GVTPMKAVVF
+146 GITPMKAVVF

-183 FSTAGILSFPLL
+183 FSTAGILSLPLL
-195 LSFVLLAIFPF
+195 LSFALLAIFPF
-206 IARAILG
+206 IARAIVG
-213 VVQRR
+213 IVQRR

-223 YPKPASFDTNMVVV
+223 YPKPSFFDTNMVVI

-297 IHVAE
+297 IHVAD
-302 PTVDFP
+302 PTIDFP
-308 TVMERVRQVV
+308 AVMERVRQVI
-318 RDIEPHDSIERYSSL
+318 RDIEPHDSVERYSSL

-339 GEAKIVSPWEVSV
+339 GEAKIISPWEVSV

-393 DLPKRLL
+393 ELPKRLL

-423 LVMRR
+423 IVMRR
-428 SRIMPREDEDVSEF
+428 SHLMPREDEDVSEF
-442 VRQKFIAEGIEVL
+442 VRRKFIEEGIEVL
-455 TDYQPVSFEH
+455 TDHQPVSFEI
-465 RRDENGNEND
+465 RE
-475 GENIALL
+475 GENTVLL

-507 RKANTDS
+507 RKANTEK
-514 LGLEKLGVELNANG
+514 LGLENLDIELNPNG

-598 GLSEADAKA
+598 GLSEADARA
-607 KDIPYEMTKYYIDE
+607 KGIPYEITKYGIDD

-632 GFVKILTVPGKDKI
+632 GFVKVLTVPGKDKI

-686 SEANKFVAGEWSR
+686 SEANKFAAGEWSR
-699 AHAPQGILKWIEKYH
+699 AHAPQLLLKWVEKFH
-714 TWQRD
+714 GWQRK

>member
-1 MKKIALILV
+1 VKKIALLLV

-22 GQQYLSLDFFQN
+22 GQKYLSLDFFQN

-49 IYVVATSLSFPGA
+49 VYVIATSLSFPGA
-62 SLLTIMGG
+62 ALLTIIGG

-76 TGLLIV
+76 VGLLLV

-134 PVVPFW
+134 PVVPFL

-146 GVTPMKAVVF
+146 GITPMKAVVF

-183 FSTAGILSFPLL
+183 FSTAGILSLPLL
-195 LSFVLLAIFPF
+195 LSFALLAIFPF
-206 IARAILG
+206 IARAIVG
-213 VVQRR
+213 IVQRR

-223 YPKPASFDTNMVVV
+223 YPKPSFFDTNMVVI

-302 PTVDFP
+302 PTIDFP
-308 TVMERVRQVV
+308 AVMERVRQVI
-318 RDIEPHDSIERYSSL
+318 RDIEPHDSVERYSSL

-339 GEAKIVSPWEVSV
+339 GEAKIISPWEVSV

-393 DLPKRLL
+393 ELPKRLL

-423 LVMRR
+423 IVMRR
-428 SRIMPREDEDVSEF
+428 SHLMPREDEDVSEF
-442 VRQKFIAEGIEVL
+442 VRRKFIEEGIEVL
-455 TDYQPVSFEH
+455 TDHQPVSFEI
-465 RRDENGNEND
+465 RE
-475 GENIALL
+475 GENTVLL

-507 RKANTDS
+507 RKANTEK
-514 LGLEKLGVELNANG
+514 LGLENLDIELNPNG

-598 GLSEADAKA
+598 GLSEADARA
-607 KDIPYEMTKYYIDE
+607 KGIPYEITKYGIDD

-632 GFVKILTVPGKDKI
+632 GFVKALTVPGKDKI

-686 SEANKFVAGEWSR
+686 SEANKFAAGEWSR
-699 AHAPQGILKWIEKYH
+699 AHAPQLLLKWVEKFH
-714 TWQRD
+714 GWQRK

>member
-1 MKKIALILV
+1 
-10 IALIVGSYLFFD
+10 
-22 GQQYLSLDFFQN
+22 
-34 LYKQE
+34 
-39 PLLTAAVYFV
+39 
-49 IYVVATSLSFPGA
+49 
-62 SLLTIMGG
+62 
-70 MIFGLW
+70 
-76 TGLLIV
+76 
-82 SFASSLGATLAFLV
+82 
-96 SRFLLRDWVQSKFA
+96 
-110 NYLGAVNKGI
+110 LGAVNKGI

-134 PVVPFW
+134 PVVPFL

-146 GVTPMKAVVF
+146 GITPMKAVVF

-183 FSTAGILSFPLL
+183 FSTAGILSLPLL
-195 LSFVLLAIFPF
+195 LSFALLAIFPF
-206 IARAILG
+206 IARAIVG
-213 VVQRR
+213 IVQRR

-223 YPKPASFDTNMVVV
+223 YPKPSFFDTNMVVI

-302 PTVDFP
+302 PTIDFP
-308 TVMERVRQVV
+308 AVMERVRQVI
-318 RDIEPHDSIERYSSL
+318 RDIEPHDSVERYSSL

-339 GEAKIVSPWEVSV
+339 GEAKIISPWEVSV

-393 DLPKRLL
+393 ELPKRLL

-423 LVMRR
+423 IVMRR
-428 SRIMPREDEDVSEF
+428 SHLMPREDEDVSEF
-442 VRQKFIAEGIEVL
+442 VRRKFIEEGIEVL
-455 TDYQPVSFEH
+455 TDHQPVSFEI
-465 RRDENGNEND
+465 RE
-475 GENIALL
+475 GENTVLL

-507 RKANTDS
+507 RKANTEK
-514 LGLEKLGVELNANG
+514 LGLENLDIELNPNG

-598 GLSEADAKA
+598 GLSEADARA
-607 KDIPYEMTKYYIDE
+607 KGIPYEITKYGIDD

-632 GFVKILTVPGKDKI
+632 GFVKVLTVPGKDKI

-686 SEANKFVAGEWSR
+686 SEANKFAAGEWSR
-699 AHAPQGILKWIEKYH
+699 AHAPQLLLKWVEKFH
-714 TWQRD
+714 GWQRK

>member
-1 MKKIALILV
+1 MKKIALLLV
-10 IALIVGSYLFFD
+10 IALIVGAYLFFD

-62 SLLTIMGG
+62 ALLTIIGG

-76 TGLLIV
+76 VGLLLV

-146 GVTPMKAVVF
+146 GLTPMKAVVF

-183 FSTAGILSFPLL
+183 FSTAGILSLPLL
-195 LSFVLLAIFPF
+195 LSFALLAIFPF
-206 IARAILG
+206 IARAIVG
-213 VVQRR
+213 IVQLR

-223 YPKPASFDTNMVVV
+223 YPKPSFFDTNMVVI

-302 PTVDFP
+302 PTIDFP
-308 TVMERVRQVV
+308 AVMERVRQVI
-318 RDIEPHDSIERYSSL
+318 RDIEPHDSVERYSSL

-339 GEAKIVSPWEVSV
+339 GEAKIISPWEVSV

-393 DLPKRLL
+393 ELPKRLL

-423 LVMRR
+423 IVMRR
-428 SRIMPREDEDVSEF
+428 SHLMPREDEDVSEF
-442 VRQKFIAEGIEVL
+442 VRRKFIEEGIEVL
-455 TDYQPVSFEH
+455 TDHQPVSFKIRE
-465 RRDENGNEND
+465 
-475 GENIALL
+475 GENTVLL

-507 RKANTDS
+507 RKANTEK
-514 LGLEKLGVELNANG
+514 LGLENLDIELNPNG

-607 KDIPYEMTKYYIDE
+607 KDIPYEITKYGIDD

-632 GFVKILTVPGKDKI
+632 GFVKVLTVPGKDKI
-646 LGATIVGYHA
+646 LGATIMGYQA

-686 SEANKFVAGEWSR
+686 SEANKFAAGEWSR
-699 AHAPQGILKWIEKYH
+699 AHAPQLLLKWVEKFH
-714 TWQRD
+714 GWQRK

>member
-22 GQQYLSLDFFQN
+22 GQKYLSLDFFQN

-49 IYVVATSLSFPGA
+49 VYVVATSLSFPGA

-76 TGLLIV
+76 TGLLLV

-146 GVTPMKAVVF
+146 GVTPMKAVIF
-156 YLVSQVGML
+156 YLVSQIGML

-183 FSTAGILSFPLL
+183 FSTAGILSLPLL
-195 LSFVLLAIFPF
+195 LSFALLAIFPF
-206 IARAILG
+206 IARAIVG
-213 VVQRR
+213 AVQRR

-223 YPKPASFDTNMVVV
+223 YSKPSSFDTNMVVI

-282 AARTVNDIHKAKDLG
+282 AARTVNDINKAKDLG

-308 TVMERVRQVV
+308 AVMGRVRQVI
-318 RDIEPHDSIERYSSL
+318 RDIEPHDSVERYSSL

-339 GEAKIVSPWEVSV
+339 GEAKIISPWEVSV

-358 TRNIV
+358 TQNIV

-368 RPFVPPI
+368 RPFVPTI
-375 PGLDQ
+375 PG
-380 LDYLTSDNLWGIN
+380 
-393 DLPKRLL
+393 
-400 VLGGGPVGCELA
+400 A
-412 QAFSRLGSKVT
+412 GS
-423 LVMRR
+423 
-428 SRIMPREDEDVSEF
+428 
-442 VRQKFIAEGIEVL
+442 
-455 TDYQPVSFEH
+455 
-465 RRDENGNEND
+465 
-475 GENIALL
+475 
-482 ETTDK
+482 
-487 STDENKTKEVSF
+487 
-499 DKVLVALG
+499 
-507 RKANTDS
+507 
-514 LGLEKLGVELNANG
+514 
-528 TVTVD
+528 
-533 EYLRSR
+533 
-539 YPNIYACGDVAGPYQ
+539 
-554 FTHTASHQAWYVAVN
+554 
-569 ALFGRFKKFKVD
+569 
-581 YSVVPWATF
+581 
-590 TDPEVAHV
+590 V
-598 GLSEADAKA
+598 GLFNV
-607 KDIPYEMTKYYIDE
+607 
-621 LDRAIADNTAE
+621 R
-632 GFVKILTVPGKDKI
+632 
-646 LGATIVGYHA
+646 
-656 GDLLTEFV
+656 
-664 TAMKQGLG
+664 
-672 LKKILGTI
+672 
-680 HSYPTI
+680 
-686 SEANKFVAGEWSR
+686 
-699 AHAPQGILKWIEKYH
+699 
-714 TWQRD
+714 

>member
-1 MKKIALILV
+1 MKKIALLLV

-22 GQQYLSLDFFQN
+22 GQKYLSLDFFQN

-49 IYVVATSLSFPGA
+49 VYVIATSLSFPGA
-62 SLLTIMGG
+62 ALLTIIGG

-76 TGLLIV
+76 VGLLLV

-146 GVTPMKAVVF
+146 GITPMKAVVF

-183 FSTAGILSFPLL
+183 FSTAGILSLPLL
-195 LSFVLLAIFPF
+195 LSFALLAIFPF
-206 IARAILG
+206 IARAIVG
-213 VVQRR
+213 IVQRR

-223 YPKPASFDTNMVVV
+223 YPKPSFFDTNMVVI

-302 PTVDFP
+302 PTIDFP
-308 TVMERVRQVV
+308 AVMERVRQVI
-318 RDIEPHDSIERYSSL
+318 RDIEPHDSVERYSSL

-339 GEAKIVSPWEVSV
+339 GEAKIISPWEVSV

-393 DLPKRLL
+393 ELPKRLL

-423 LVMRR
+423 IVMRR
-428 SRIMPREDEDVSEF
+428 SHLMPREDEDVSEF
-442 VRQKFIAEGIEVL
+442 VRRKFIEEGIEVL
-455 TDYQPVSFEH
+455 TDHQPVSFEI
-465 RRDENGNEND
+465 RE
-475 GENIALL
+475 GENTVLL

-507 RKANTDS
+507 RKANTEK
-514 LGLEKLGVELNANG
+514 LGLENLDIELNPNG

-598 GLSEADAKA
+598 GLSEADARA
-607 KDIPYEMTKYYIDE
+607 KGIPYEITKYGIDD

-632 GFVKILTVPGKDKI
+632 GFVKVLTVPGKDKI
-646 LGATIVGYHA
+646 LGVTIVGYHA

-686 SEANKFVAGEWSR
+686 SEANKFAAGEWSR
-699 AHAPQGILKWIEKYH
+699 AHAPQLLLKWVEKFH
-714 TWQRD
+714 GWQRK

>member
-1 MKKIALILV
+1 MKKIALLLV

-22 GQQYLSLDFFQN
+22 GQKYLSLDFFQN

-49 IYVVATSLSFPGA
+49 VYVIATSLSFPGA
-62 SLLTIMGG
+62 ALLTIIGG
-70 MIFGLW
+70 IIFGLW
-76 TGLLIV
+76 VGLLLV

-134 PVVPFW
+134 PVVPFL

-146 GVTPMKAVVF
+146 GITPMKAVVF

-183 FSTAGILSFPLL
+183 FSTAGILSLPLL
-195 LSFVLLAIFPF
+195 LSFALLAIFPF
-206 IARAILG
+206 IARAIVG
-213 VVQRR
+213 IVQRR

-223 YPKPASFDTNMVVV
+223 YPKPSFFDTNMVVI

-302 PTVDFP
+302 PTIDFP
-308 TVMERVRQVV
+308 AVMERVRQVI
-318 RDIEPHDSIERYSSL
+318 RDIEPHDSVERYSSL

-339 GEAKIVSPWEVSV
+339 GEAKIISPWEVSV

-393 DLPKRLL
+393 ELPKRLL

-423 LVMRR
+423 IVMRR
-428 SRIMPREDEDVSEF
+428 SHLMPREDEDVSEF
-442 VRQKFIAEGIEVL
+442 VRRKFIEEGIEVL
-455 TDYQPVSFEH
+455 TDHQPVSFEI
-465 RRDENGNEND
+465 RE
-475 GENIALL
+475 GENTVLL

-507 RKANTDS
+507 RKANTEK
-514 LGLEKLGVELNANG
+514 LGLENLDIELNPNG

-598 GLSEADAKA
+598 GLSEADARA
-607 KDIPYEMTKYYIDE
+607 KGIPYEITKYGIDD

-632 GFVKILTVPGKDKI
+632 GFVKALTVPGKDKI

-686 SEANKFVAGEWSR
+686 SEANKFAAGEWSR
-699 AHAPQGILKWIEKYH
+699 AHAPQLLLKWVEKFH
-714 TWQRD
+714 GWQRK

>member
-1 MKKIALILV
+1 MKKIALLLV

-22 GQQYLSLDFFQN
+22 GQKYLSLDFFQN

-49 IYVVATSLSFPGA
+49 IYVIGTSLSFPGA
-62 SLLTIMGG
+62 ALLTIIGG

-76 TGLLIV
+76 VGLLLV

-146 GVTPMKAVVF
+146 GITPMKAVVF

-183 FSTAGILSFPLL
+183 FSTAGILSLPLL
-195 LSFVLLAIFPF
+195 LSFALLAIFPF
-206 IARAILG
+206 IARAIVG
-213 VVQRR
+213 IVQRR

-223 YPKPASFDTNMVVV
+223 YPKPSFFDTNMVVI

-251 AVKAKVTLVEKHK
+251 AVKAKVTLIEKHK

-282 AARTVNDIHKAKDLG
+282 AARTVNDIHKAKGLG
-297 IHVAE
+297 IHIAE
-302 PTVDFP
+302 PTIDFP
-308 TVMERVRQVV
+308 AVMERVRQVI
-318 RDIEPHDSIERYSSL
+318 RNIEPHDSVERYNSL

-339 GEAKIVSPWEVSV
+339 GEATILSPWEVSV

-368 RPFVPPI
+368 RPFIPPI

-393 DLPKRLL
+393 ELPKRLL
-400 VLGGGPVGCELA
+400 VLGGGPIGCELA

-423 LVMRR
+423 IVMRR
-428 SRIMPREDEDVSEF
+428 SLLMPREDQDVSEF
-442 VRQKFIAEGIEVL
+442 IRQKFIAEGIEVL
-455 TDYQPVSFEH
+455 TDYQPVSFEI
-465 RRDENGNEND
+465 RE
-475 GENIALL
+475 GENTVLL

-487 STDENKTKEVSF
+487 STDENKTKEISF
-499 DKVLVALG
+499 DTVLVALG
-507 RKANTDS
+507 RKANTEK
-514 LGLEKLGVELNANG
+514 LGLENLGIELNGTG

-581 YSVVPWATF
+581 YSVIPWATF
-590 TDPEVAHV
+590 IDPEVAHV

-607 KDIPYEMTKYYIDE
+607 KDIPYEITKYGMDD
-621 LDRAIADNTAE
+621 LDRAIADNMAE
-632 GFVKILTVPGKDKI
+632 GFVKVLTVPGKDKI

-656 GDLLTEFV
+656 GDILTEFV

-686 SEANKFVAGEWSR
+686 SEANKFAAGEWSR
-699 AHAPQGILKWIEKYH
+699 AHAPQAILRWVEKYH
-714 TWQRD
+714 GWQRK

>member
-1 MKKIALILV
+1 MKKIALLLV

-22 GQQYLSLDFFQN
+22 GQKYLSLDFFQN

-49 IYVVATSLSFPGA
+49 IYVIATSLSFPGA
-62 SLLTIMGG
+62 ALLTIIGG

-76 TGLLIV
+76 VGLLLV

-146 GVTPMKAVVF
+146 GITPMKAVVF

-183 FSTAGILSFPLL
+183 FSTAGILSLPLL
-195 LSFVLLAIFPF
+195 LSFALLAIFPF
-206 IARAILG
+206 IARAIVG
-213 VVQRR
+213 IVQRR

-223 YPKPASFDTNMVVV
+223 YPKPSFFDTNMVVI

-302 PTVDFP
+302 QTIDFP
-308 TVMERVRQVV
+308 AVMERVRQVI
-318 RDIEPHDSIERYSSL
+318 RDIEPHDSVERYSSL

-339 GEAKIVSPWEVSV
+339 GEAKIISPWEVSV

-393 DLPKRLL
+393 ELPKRLL

-423 LVMRR
+423 IVMRR
-428 SRIMPREDEDVSEF
+428 SHLMPREDEDVSEF
-442 VRQKFIAEGIEVL
+442 VRRKFIEEGIEVL
-455 TDYQPVSFEH
+455 TDHQPVSFEI
-465 RRDENGNEND
+465 RE
-475 GENIALL
+475 GENTVLL

-507 RKANTDS
+507 RKANTEK
-514 LGLEKLGVELNANG
+514 LGLENLDIELNPNG

-598 GLSEADAKA
+598 GLSEADARA
-607 KDIPYEMTKYYIDE
+607 KGIPYEITKYGIDD

-632 GFVKILTVPGKDKI
+632 GFVKVLTVPGKDKI

-686 SEANKFVAGEWSR
+686 SEANKFAAGEWSR
-699 AHAPQGILKWIEKYH
+699 AHAPQLLLKWVEKFH
-714 TWQRD
+714 GWQRK

>member
-1 MKKIALILV
+1 MKKIALLLV

-22 GQQYLSLDFFQN
+22 GQKYLSLDFFQN

-49 IYVVATSLSFPGA
+49 IYVIATSLSFPGA
-62 SLLTIMGG
+62 ALLTIIGG

-76 TGLLIV
+76 VGLLLV

-146 GVTPMKAVVF
+146 GITPMKAVVF

-183 FSTAGILSFPLL
+183 FSTAGILSLPLL
-195 LSFVLLAIFPF
+195 LSFALLAIFPF
-206 IARAILG
+206 IARAIVG
-213 VVQRR
+213 IVQRR

-223 YPKPASFDTNMVVV
+223 YPKPSFFDTNMVVI

-302 PTVDFP
+302 PTIDFP
-308 TVMERVRQVV
+308 AVMERVRQVI
-318 RDIEPHDSIERYSSL
+318 RDIEPHDSVERYSSL

-339 GEAKIVSPWEVSV
+339 GEAKIISPWEVSV

-393 DLPKRLL
+393 ELPKRLL

-423 LVMRR
+423 IVMRR
-428 SRIMPREDEDVSEF
+428 SHLMPREDEDVSEF
-442 VRQKFIAEGIEVL
+442 VRRKFIEEGIEVL
-455 TDYQPVSFEH
+455 TDHQPVSFEI
-465 RRDENGNEND
+465 RE
-475 GENIALL
+475 GENTVLL

-507 RKANTDS
+507 RKANTEK
-514 LGLEKLGVELNANG
+514 LGLENLDIELNPNG

-598 GLSEADAKA
+598 GLSEADARA
-607 KDIPYEMTKYYIDE
+607 KGIPYEITKYGIDD

-632 GFVKILTVPGKDKI
+632 GFVKVLTVPGKDKI
-646 LGATIVGYHA
+646 LGVTIVGYHA

-686 SEANKFVAGEWSR
+686 SEANKFAAGEWSR
-699 AHAPQGILKWIEKYH
+699 AHAPQLLLKWVEKFH
-714 TWQRD
+714 GWQRK